1 MISLNC
7 SVVIIFKFKKNILS
21 HRFQLF
27 TSILLYM
34 MLLVFSNFIFMK
46 SSMKIKTLLCFLF
59 FLVSSINSA
68 QNKGKL
74 KSNKFSEKSL
84 TFSGF
89 FDFTYNYDKDLIYL
103 TVNELEKEFLYVN
116 SLSSGM
122 GNNDIGLDRGQ
133 LGNQRIVYFSKFG
146 DKLML
151 IQPNLS
157 YRSTSENTEEK
168 KSVNEAFARSVL
180 FGFPIVEISERGYV
194 IDLTP
199 FLMQDTH
206 GVANRLSLMGE
217 GDYELD
223 PTRSA
228 ISLPR
233 TKAFPKNIEFDIML
247 TFSGTPSGSLISS
260 VTPTP
265 EAITLNQHHS
275 FVALPDSNY
284 KPRQF
289 DPRSGANALTFY
301 DYTTPVS
308 QSTKKQYLLRHRL
321 IKKNPSATFSE
332 PVEPIIYYLDNGT
345 PEPVR
350 SALIEGGMWWNQA
363 FENIGFKNAFQ
374 IKMLPKDADPLDVRY
389 NVIQWVH
396 RSTRGWSYGS
406 SVTDPRTGEIIK
418 GHVTLGS
425 LRIRQ
430 DFMIA
435 LGLIEQPFLEDNN
448 KENIALE
455 MALSRIRQ
463 LSAHEIGHTLGF
475 AHNFTASSN
484 LRSSVMDYPHPN
496 ITFSNGEISISE
508 AYEKGIGEWD
518 KISVAYSYSHF
529 PKNINE
535 KKALDSILNKSTLD
549 GHRFITDKD
558 ARPIG
563 GAHPLAHLWDN
574 GSNPT
579 TELIRLLDIRKKALE
594 NFSIN
599 HLRNGETYSTLE
611 DRMVPIY
618 LIHRYQMEAVVKLI
632 GGVDYDYA
640 VKGSQK
646 YKVKVVDGT
655 IQRNALLAFQ
665 KALSPE
671 SLTIPEN
678 FRDLLPPRSFFNPR
692 TRENFLS
699 DTGITFDYLGIA
711 NITSENFIKMLL
723 HPERANRLVTQYGF
737 DSNQLSLKET
747 LNNLIDSHF
756 KAEYRN
762 KHFQQLNDIVKN
774 NILKYIIILGLQKNA
789 NAIVKATVFNQLIK
803 LDRWLA
809 AQNEYGFSEVY
820 RSRIDKFFTDPS
832 SIRLPSSKKLP
843 DGSPI
848 GNYSCDF

>member
-1 MISLNC
+1 
-7 SVVIIFKFKKNILS
+7 
-21 HRFQLF
+21 
-27 TSILLYM
+27 
-34 MLLVFSNFIFMK
+34 MLLVFSNFIYTIGPMK
-46 SSMKIKTLLCFLF
+46 LKTFICFF
-59 FLVSSINSA
+59 FCLIFNINSA
-68 QNKGKL
+68 QNKGKS
-74 KSNKFSEKSL
+74 KSNKSSEKIQS
-84 TFSGF
+84 FSGL
-89 FDFTYNYDKDLIYL
+89 FDFIYNHDKDRIYL
-103 TVNELEKEFLYVN
+103 TVSELEKEFLYVN
-116 SLSSGM
+116 SLSAGM

-146 DKLML
+146 NKLML

-157 YRSTSENTEEK
+157 YRSTSDNPQEK
-168 KSVNEAFARSVL
+168 RSINEAFARSIL
-180 FGFPIVEISERGYV
+180 FGFPIVDTSERGYE

-199 FLMQDTH
+199 FLMQDAH
-206 GVANRLSLMGE
+206 GVANRLSFMDE
-217 GDYELD
+217 GDYEID
-223 PTRSA
+223 PSRSS

-247 TFSGTPSGSLISS
+247 TFSGTPSGTLISS

-265 EAITLNQHHS
+265 ESITLNQHHS
-275 FVALPDSNY
+275 FVSLPDSNY
-284 KPRQF
+284 SPRHF

-321 IKKNPSATFSE
+321 IKKNPSATSSE
-332 PVEPIIYYLDNGT
+332 AKEPIIYYLDNGT

-374 IKMLPKDADPLDVRY
+374 VKMLPKNADPLDIRY

-406 SVTDPRTGEIIK
+406 SIIDPRTGEIIK

-435 LGLIEQPFLEDNN
+435 LGLIEQPFLKNN
-448 KENIALE
+448 NRENIALE

-496 ITFSNGEISISE
+496 ITFKNGEISISD
-508 AYEKGIGEWD
+508 AYENGIGEWD
-518 KISVAYSYSHF
+518 KVSIAYSYSHF

-535 KKALDSILNKSTLD
+535 EKALDSILTKSALD

-558 ARPIG
+558 ARPVG

-574 GSNPT
+574 GSIPT
-579 TELIRLLDIRKKALE
+579 TELVRLLDIRKKALE

-599 HLRNGETYSTLE
+599 HLRDGETYSTLE

-618 LIHRYQMEAVVKLI
+618 LLHRYQMEAVVKLI

-646 YKVKVVDGT
+646 YNVNVVDPT
-655 IQRNALLAFQ
+655 IQRNALLAYQ

-671 SLTIPEN
+671 SLALPEN
-678 FRDLLPPRSFFNPR
+678 FHGLLPPRSFFNPR
-692 TRENFLS
+692 SRENFLS

-711 NITSENFIKMLL
+711 NSLSENFIKMLL

-737 DSNQLSLKET
+737 DSNQLSLEET

-756 KAEYRN
+756 KAKYRN
-762 KHFQQLNDIVKN
+762 KHFQQLNDLVKN
-774 NILKYIIILGLQKNA
+774 NILKYIIILGLQTESNP
-789 NAIVKATVFNQLIK
+789 IVKATVFNQLIK

-809 AQNEYGFSEVY
+809 AQDEYGFSEVY
-820 RSRIDKFFTDPS
+820 RSLIDKYFTDPS
-832 SIRLPSSKKLP
+832 SIKLPDSQKLP

>member
-1 MISLNC
+1 
-7 SVVIIFKFKKNILS
+7 
-21 HRFQLF
+21 
-27 TSILLYM
+27 
-34 MLLVFSNFIFMK
+34 
-46 SSMKIKTLLCFLF
+46 MKIKIFICFFLF
-59 FLVSSINSA
+59 LNFSISSA
-68 QNKGKL
+68 QNKDKL
-74 KSNKFSEKSL
+74 KSNKFSEQIQS
-84 TFSGF
+84 FSGL
-89 FDFTYNYDKDLIYL
+89 FDFTYNHDKDLIYL

-116 SLSSGM
+116 SLSAGM

-133 LGNQRIVYFSKFG
+133 LGDQRIVYFSKFG
-146 DKLML
+146 NKLML
-151 IQPNLS
+151 IQPNLD
-157 YRSTSENTEEK
+157 YRSTSENPQEK

-180 FGFPIVEISERGYV
+180 FGFPIIEISEEGYI

-199 FLMQDTH
+199 FLMQDAH
-206 GVANRLSLMGE
+206 GVANRLSLIGE
-217 GDYELD
+217 GDYEID

-228 ISLPR
+228 ISLSR

-260 VTPTP
+260 VTPSP
-265 EAITLNQHHS
+265 DAITLNQHHS

-289 DPRSGANALTFY
+289 DPRSGANALTFF

-308 QSTKKQYLLRHRL
+308 RSTKKQYLLRHRL
-321 IKKNPSATFSE
+321 IKKNPSAAFSE
-332 PVEPIIYYLDNGT
+332 ALEPIIYYLDNGT

-350 SALIEGGMWWNQA
+350 SALIEGGIWWNQA

-406 SVTDPRTGEIIK
+406 SVIDPRTGEIIK

-435 LGLIEQPFLEDNN
+435 LGLIDQPFLENNN
-448 KENIALE
+448 KENVALE

-496 ITFSNGEISISE
+496 IKFINGEISISD

-518 KISVAYSYSHF
+518 KVSVAYSYSHF

-535 KKALDSILNKSTLD
+535 EKALDSILLKSAQE

-563 GAHPLAHLWDN
+563 GAHPYAHLWDN
-574 GSNPT
+574 GNSPT
-579 TELIRLLDIRKKALE
+579 SELIHLLDIRKKALQ
-594 NFSIN
+594 NFSIY

-618 LIHRYQMEAVVKLI
+618 LLHRYQMEAVVKLI

-640 VKGSQK
+640 VRGSKK
-646 YKVKVVDGT
+646 YKVKVVDGI

-671 SLTIPEN
+671 SLAIPEKFHN
-678 FRDLLPPRSFFNPR
+678 LLPPRSFFNPR

-699 DTGITFDYLGIA
+699 GTGITFDYLGIA
-711 NITSENFIKMLL
+711 NSTSENFIKMLL

-747 LNNLIDSHF
+747 LSNLVDSHF
-756 KAEYRN
+756 KAKYRN

-774 NILKYIIILGLQKNA
+774 NILEQLIILGLQKKSNP
-789 NAIVKATVFNQLIK
+789 IVKATIFNQLIE

-820 RSRIDKFFTDPS
+820 RSQIDKFFTDPS
-832 SIRLPSSKKLP
+832 SIRFPESKKLP

-848 GNYSCDF
+848 GIYSCDF